1 MASAQFRHRLS
12 KTEGFSMRLLTMLL
26 SFSLALTTAF
36 GASAQD
42 TTKGDLVISAPWSR
56 ATPGGAQVAGGYLA
70 ITNKGLSAERLL
82 SFKTDL
88 ADQPEVHEMTNEG
101 GVMKM
106 RPLAKGLVIPAGAT
120 VKLEPG
126 GYHLMFLKLK
136 KPLVAGQR
144 YKAVL
149 VFEKAGPVEVEFEV
163 RAMGAGQK
171 KGHGGH
177 HNH

>member
-1 MASAQFRHRLS
+1 
-12 KTEGFSMRLLTMLL
+12 MRFPTLLL
-26 SFSLALTTAF
+26 SLFFALSAAF

-42 TTKGDLVISAPWSR
+42 ITKGDLVISAPWSR
-56 ATPGGAQVAGGYLA
+56 ATPAGAQVAGGYVV
-70 ITNKGLSAERLL
+70 ITNKGLSADRLV
-82 SFKTDL
+82 SFTTDL

-126 GYHLMFLKLK
+126 GYHLMLLKLK

-144 YKAVL
+144 YRAVL
-149 VFEKAGPVEVEFEV
+149 VFEKAGAVEAEFEV
-163 RAMGAGQK
+163 RAMGAGQQK
-171 KGHGGH
+171 SHGGH

>member
-1 MASAQFRHRLS
+1 
-12 KTEGFSMRLLTMLL
+12 MRLRTLL
-26 SFSLALTTAF
+26 ITLSALITSAT
-36 GASAQD
+36 GGYAQD
-42 TTKGDLVISAPWSR
+42 IVKGDLVISAPYSR
-56 ATPGGAQVAGGYLA
+56 ATPAGSPVAAGYLV
-70 ITNKGLSAERLL
+70 ITNKGLSAERLV
-82 SFKTDL
+82 SFSTDL

-106 RPLAKGLVIPAGAT
+106 RPLAKGLVIPAGAS

-126 GYHLMFLKLK
+126 GYHLMLLKLK
-136 KPLVAGQR
+136 KPLTAGQR
-144 YKAVL
+144 YKATL

-163 RAMGAGQK
+163 RAMGAGQQ